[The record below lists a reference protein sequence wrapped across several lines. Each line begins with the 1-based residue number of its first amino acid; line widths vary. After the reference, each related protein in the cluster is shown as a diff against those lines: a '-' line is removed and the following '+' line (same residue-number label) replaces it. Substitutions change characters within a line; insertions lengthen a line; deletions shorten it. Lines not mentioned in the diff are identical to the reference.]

1 MNKYVHSLF
10 MTSKSSSL
18 QCITEMTPVPLNIS
32 FVSKKERHYLYI
44 AAACS
49 SLKGIFQLM
58 IFFVW
63 ICTLLKQT
71 FSDFKIVDDDSCAK
85 RKAVSSSKL
94 DISSSIKN

>member
-1 MNKYVHSLF
+1 MNNLF

-85 RKAVSSSKL
+85 RKAVLSSKL